1 MFGKTITQIIRLCG
15 VLQCLETCFEILLK
29 LKANNKLIIN
39 TEIELEIDAI
49 IINLSLVTKITLP
62 TLNNAKRLMAYYNNN
77 RILMAGYNLNL
88 ITFENEINLDSFL
101 NTSINISVKI
111 PNSNDLK
118 LIMEYD
124 GTLVSATVYSQAK
137 RTSSHI
143 VIELFKTLERYKL
156 GKVITSKNTKGP
168 KTIYFQKINFELL
181 NNDKDLITL
190 IEILNIDLTD
200 FKNSYNKNNISR
212 KLSGKL

>member
-1 MFGKTITQIIRLCG
+1 VFGKTITQIIRLCG

-49 IINLSLVTKITLP
+49 IINLPLVTKITLP

-101 NTSINISVKI
+101 QIRK
-111 PNSNDLK
+111 SNN
-118 LIMEYD
+118 
-124 GTLVSATVYSQAK
+124 
-137 RTSSHI
+137 
-143 VIELFKTLERYKL
+143 FKKY
-156 GKVITSKNTKGP
+156 
-168 KTIYFQKINFELL
+168 
-181 NNDKDLITL
+181 
-190 IEILNIDLTD
+190 
-200 FKNSYNKNNISR
+200 
-212 KLSGKL
+212 